1 MSSSVHV
8 YNKSKDILVLDEGLT
23 QGFNDTSITAEVKYP
38 INFNL
43 LLILLIFCQE

>member
-8 YNKSKDILVLDEGLT
+8 YNKSKDILVLGEVPT
-23 QGFNDTSITAEVKYP
+23 QGFNDTTVTAEVKYP

-43 LLILLIFCQE
+43 LLILLIFYRE